1 MTTAKITSQP
11 QLYSEIVIQ
20 WSPKMEITDPKV
32 NSFPENVL
40 YQLYGD
46 SHLYG
51 RDVLLYIGKTNRK
64 VEERLSE
71 HIKSVFGFVNNL
83 SISVGKIINYPVE
96 SLEVPES
103 ILIANHK
110 PSFNKEYIHLL
121 ADGATDSKII
131 IINNGHCL
139 SLKSSCTNY
148 WWVKQHTI

>member
-1 MTTAKITSQP
+1 MTTAKITSPP
-11 QLYSEIVIQ
+11 QKYSEIILE
-20 WSPKMEITDPKV
+20 WSPKMDITDPKI
-32 NSFPENVL
+32 NTYPENVL

-121 ADGATDSKII
+121 ADGAANNKII

-148 WWVKQHTI
+148 WWVK